1 MEHTELPHR
10 HGNDRDLSRLEH
22 CMQEAESFQ
31 AVACL
36 CRLLSDA
43 NRVRIFWLLCHCEEC
58 VVNLA
63 ALVGMSSPAASH
75 HLRQLKD
82 SGLVV
87 SRRIG
92 KEVYYRAADT
102 EVAGLLHQVIER
114 TVEVTCPREEAM
126 PHAPHLPPVD
136 AHAGE
141 HAAGLTPQQ
150 REIIH
155 QVHQLL
161 TENLDSRITIEQL
174 SRRFLMNP
182 STMKELFKAEYG
194 SSIAAHIRQ
203 HRMEKASALL
213 LESGDS
219 LAQVAGQWGTRARAS
234 SPPSSKRCSVCCP
247 RSSGS
252 STPDTEPPCMFSPG
266 MHMLSPIRRCVP

>member
-1 MEHTELPHR
+1 MEHTGLPHD
-10 HGNDRDLSRLEH
+10 HGEEQNH
-22 CMQEAESFQ
+22 TAAMQELLRDGAHFQ
-31 AVACL
+31 NIADIFRQL
-36 CRLLSDA
+36 GDP
-43 NRVRIFWLLCHCEEC
+43 NRIRIFWLLCHCEEC
-58 VVNLA
+58 VINLSAMVN
-63 ALVGMSSPAASH
+63 MSSPAVSH
-75 HLRQLKD
+75 HLKQLKAA
-82 SGLVV
+82 GLIV
-87 SRRIG
+87 SRREG

-141 HAAGLTPQQ
+141 HAADLTPQQ

-219 LAQVAGQWGTRARAS
+219 LAQVARAVGYESQSKFSAEFKKVFGML
-234 SPPSSKRCSVCCP
+234 PSEFRKLHAGR
-247 RSSGS
+247 
-252 STPDTEPPCMFSPG
+252 
-266 MHMLSPIRRCVP
+266 

>member
-1 MEHTELPHR
+1 MHPT
-10 HGNDRDLSRLEH
+10 
-22 CMQEAESFQ
+22 
-31 AVACL
+31 
-36 CRLLSDA
+36 CR
-43 NRVRIFWLLCHCEEC
+43 RWT
-58 VVNLA
+58 
-63 ALVGMSSPAASH
+63 P
-75 HLRQLKD
+75 
-82 SGLVV
+82 
-87 SRRIG
+87 
-92 KEVYYRAADT
+92 T
-102 EVAGLLHQVIER
+102 
-114 TVEVTCPREEAM
+114 
-126 PHAPHLPPVD
+126 
-136 AHAGE
+136 AGE

-219 LAQVAGQWGTRARAS
+219 LAQVARAVGYESQSKFSAEFKKVFGML
-234 SPPSSKRCSVCCP
+234 PSEFRKLHA
-247 RSSGS
+247 G
-252 STPDTEPPCMFSPG
+252 
-266 MHMLSPIRRCVP
+266 H

>member
-1 MEHTELPHR
+1 MGELPH
-10 HGNDRDLSRLEH
+10 HHEDRKRLERLRSFI
-22 CMQEAESFQ
+22 QEPESFQ
-31 AVACL
+31 EVANL
-36 CRLLSDA
+36 CRLLSD
-43 NRVRIFWLLCHCEEC
+43 NSRVRIFWLLCHCEEC
-58 VVNLA
+58 VMNLST
-63 ALVGMSSPAASH
+63 LVGMSSPAASH

-150 REIIH
+150 RSAIH
-155 QVHQLL
+155 QVHDLL

-174 SRRFLMNP
+174 SRHFLMNP
-182 STMKELFKAEYG
+182 STMKELFKEVYG

-203 HRMEKASALL
+203 HRMERASALL
-213 LESGDS
+213 LESDDS
-219 LAQVAGQWGTRARAS
+219 VAQVARTVGYESQ
-234 SPPSSKRCSVCCP
+234 SKFTSEFKKAFSMLP
-247 RSSGS
+247 
-252 STPDTEPPCMFSPG
+252 TEY
-266 MHMLSPIRRCVP
+266 RRLHKQA